1 MDTSDEEEIQAESQQ
16 TPEQIAAGL
25 GAKKKEQER
34 LRNLVAQKQQ
44 TSSLPAL
51 SNQLA
56 NRRRNTNP
64 GGKRKEE
71 KGGEKKGKIYF
82 GVSICPQN
90 RLKKNSPPAAEQRP
104 AGCAR
109 STLLAH
115 RPLAHR
121 RLPLRRNTGERAAVR
136 MGSALLQAALPPP
149 MPATKVAAP
158 STASSNAS
166 VASTPCGKRC

>member
-109 STLLAH
+109 STSSC
-115 RPLAHR
+115 
-121 RLPLRRNTGERAAVR
+121 TS
-136 MGSALLQAALPPP
+136 SAGTP
-149 MPATKVAAP
+149 
-158 STASSNAS
+158 ASSAETKHWGKGCLFLQFFACRAPPASKDASAQYPPSHPNAS
-166 VASTPCGKRC
+166 SIQ

>member
-44 TSSLPAL
+44 TIKFASVKQSTSKPATKHK
-51 SNQLA
+51 S
-56 NRRRNTNP
+56 
-64 GGKRKEE
+64 GGEEREKRGKEE
-71 KGGEKKGKIYF
+71 KKEGKIYF

-90 RLKKNSPPAAEQRP
+90 RLKKKSPPAAEQRP

-109 STLLAH
+109 STSSC
-115 RPLAHR
+115 
-121 RLPLRRNTGERAAVR
+121 TS
-136 MGSALLQAALPPP
+136 SAGTP
-149 MPATKVAAP
+149 
-158 STASSNAS
+158 ASSAE
-166 VASTPCGKRC
+166 TKHWGKG